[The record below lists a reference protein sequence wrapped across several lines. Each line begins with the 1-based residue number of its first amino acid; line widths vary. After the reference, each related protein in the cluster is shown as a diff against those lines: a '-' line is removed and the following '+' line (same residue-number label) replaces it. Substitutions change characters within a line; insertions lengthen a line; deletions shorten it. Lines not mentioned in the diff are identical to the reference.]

1 VPRVRPRPEAQK
13 EKEKELPPAP
23 EEIGWKDTSG
33 IDLTEEELKEKDLF
47 DHFADMGDL
56 KGTKPIMIY
65 FFWPDEDEESE
76 DKKIANQVRRCK
88 LMEENILS
96 SEEVRRA
103 SVGFHCFKCNLKELS
118 EELKK
123 KYKLTRAPKILF
135 FDVKGKKA
143 WQLTSTKAKPKRV
156 AKKMVEIALRC
167 KKILEK
173 IKKN

>member
-88 LMEENILS
+88 LME
-96 SEEVRRA
+96 
-103 SVGFHCFKCNLKELS
+103 S